1 MKISNCYV
9 QQYGGIIRLVACKQP
24 NVVACKQP
32 NVKNTY
38 YSNPSLYTEFKKIDT
53 TKKKCL
59 IRDAKERNYQEGGD
73 SVFPWAGRKRG

>member
-1 MKISNCYV
+1 MKTSNCYA
-9 QQYGGIIRLVACKQP
+9 QQYGGIIRL
-24 NVVACKQP
+24 VACKQP

-38 YSNPSLYTEFKKIDT
+38 YSNPSLYTEFKKTDT

-73 SVFPWAGRKRG
+73 SVFPWARRKRG